1 MKKNL
6 KALSSLV
13 VLVLVVS
20 IFLSGFSFNAKKED
34 TKDVTLSFGITSDI
48 VSLDPAFAYDSNTAP
63 VVDQITEGLLA
74 YDANNK
80 LIPKIAKD
88 WKIVDSKTYL
98 YNVKSNIK
106 FSDGTPLTIED
117 VLFSL
122 NRTKDPATASSEGW
136 MYANVASIK
145 QTGPWQI
152 TVKLK
157 KADAT
162 FKYVFATTGGHII
175 SKKYYDLH
183 KDKFGK
189 PDGGV
194 LGTGPYV
201 FKKWVTGSEIDLEKN
216 QNYWD
221 NPNKIA
227 VNKIAFKIIPET
239 STLLRAVKTGQ
250 VDVTMLSSDTIDQAK
265 AFTNVNT
272 VLNEGYQATEIS
284 FNNSRAPFNDV
295 YVRRAVASA
304 IDAASIN
311 KKITKYDVPANALP
325 FGIKVASYN
334 TATWENFGKTA
345 PYYKY
350 DMKQAKAL
358 LAKSKYPKGFN
369 CDIVI
374 NSGSSSI
381 NTIAL
386 VLQQSLKELNI
397 NLSIK
402 KYPFNDFISYAYG
415 SKLDKD
421 KKRDYDI
428 IAWSWLSDWPDP
440 AGYMIPLYSSS
451 NIGQG
456 GANYAAYSNPTVD
469 KLLDQQNQLLDN
481 TKRTQLLLK
490 AISIANSDA
499 AYSVISYPKDI
510 FTINKRFTYN
520 PSASWFYNFAI
531 KDFKVN

>member
-1 MKKNL
+1 MKKHL
-6 KALSSLV
+6 KVLAVLMIFALITTL
-13 VLVLVVS
+13 L
-20 IFLSGFSFNAKKED
+20 LSGFNYASSKKN
-34 TKDVTLSFGITSDI
+34 TKDVTLSYGITSDI

-74 YDANNK
+74 YDYNNK
-80 LIPKIAKD
+80 LVPKLAKD
-88 WKIVDSKTYL
+88 WKIVDSKTYV
-98 YNVKSNIK
+98 YNIKNNIK
-106 FSDGTPLTIED
+106 FSDGTPLTTAD

-122 NRTKDPATASSEGW
+122 NRTMAPATASSEGW
-136 MYANVASIK
+136 MYANVASIT
-145 QTGPWQI
+145 QSGPWQI

-175 SKKYYDLH
+175 SKKYFDAH

-194 LGTGPYV
+194 MGTGPYV

-216 QNYWD
+216 NNYWD
-221 NPNKIA
+221 NPNKIQ
-227 VNKIAFKIIPET
+227 VNKIAFKIIPEP

-250 VDVTMLSSDTIDQAK
+250 VDVTMLSSDNIDQAK
-265 AFTNVNT
+265 TFSNVN
-272 VLNEGYQATEIS
+272 VIMNEGYQATEIS

-295 YVRRAVASA
+295 NVRRAVSCA

-311 KKITKYDVPANALP
+311 KKITKYDVLANALP
-325 FGIKVASYN
+325 FGTKIASFN
-334 TATWENFGKTA
+334 TDTWVKFGKTA

-350 DMKQAKAL
+350 NMSQAKQL
-358 LAKSKYPKGFN
+358 LSKSKYPKGFN
-369 CDIVI
+369 CDIVVS
-374 NSGSSSI
+374 SGSSDT

-397 NLSIK
+397 NLTIK

-415 SKLDKD
+415 SKVDKD

-428 IAWSWLSDWPDP
+428 IAWNWLSDWPDP
-440 AGYMIPLYSSS
+440 AGYMIPLYSSA

-456 GANYAAYSNPTVD
+456 GANYAAYSNPEVD
-469 KLLDQQNQLLDN
+469 KLLEEQNQLLDN
-481 TKRTQLLLK
+481 TKRTELLLK

-499 AYSVISYPKDI
+499 AYAVISYPKDV
-510 FTINKRFTYN
+510 FTINKKFTYKI
-520 PSASWFYNFAI
+520 SASWFYNFGI